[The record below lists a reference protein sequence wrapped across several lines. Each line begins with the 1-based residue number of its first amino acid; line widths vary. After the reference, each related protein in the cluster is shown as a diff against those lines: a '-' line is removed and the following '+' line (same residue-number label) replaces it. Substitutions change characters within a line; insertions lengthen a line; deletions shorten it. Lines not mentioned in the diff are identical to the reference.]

1 MNKNIITG
9 FIVGI
14 LANIFGIILY
24 ILLFSKNSIEVT
36 LEDAIQKGYLGS
48 LIALGGILNLVAFFG
63 FIRIKNDDK
72 AKGVLLATI
81 LLALVILFLEFS

>member
-1 MNKNIITG
+1 MNKNVITG

-14 LANIFGIILY
+14 LANIFGIIIY

>member
-1 MNKNIITG
+1 MNKNVITG
-9 FIVGI
+9 FVVGI
-14 LANIFGIILY
+14 LANIFGIIIY

>member
-14 LANIFGIILY
+14 LANIFGIIIY

>member
-1 MNKNIITG
+1 MNKNVITG
-9 FIVGI
+9 FMVGI